1 MIKKELILINPAVRT
16 IEAPLD
22 AALFAYPII
31 RMGT

>member
-16 IEAPLD
+16 ID
-22 AALFAYPII
+22 AALFALPIM